1 MTRTYCLKR
10 LLEHGPM
17 TPKEITAC
25 TRWTSKQVHQALD
38 WLLASDLIRSVDGA
52 YEAAK

>member
-1 MTRTYCLKR
+1 
-10 LLEHGPM
+10 M

-52 YEAAK
+52 YEAAQ

>member
-1 MTRTYCLKR
+1 MTRPYALKR

-25 TRWTSKQVHQALD
+25 TRWTSKQVHRALD
-38 WLLASDLIRSVDGA
+38 CLLSCELIRSVGNG
-52 YEAAK
+52 YETV

>member
-1 MTRTYCLKR
+1 MTRPYALKR

-25 TRWTSKQVHQALD
+25 TRWTSKQVHRALE
-38 WLLASDLIRSVDGA
+38 LLLEGGMIHSVGNA
-52 YEAAK
+52 YEAT